1 MWAGQVCSAE
11 SKAESWQVVVGKLL
25 LWELSVFLRTGQ
37 GSERAS
43 TCSCNTSQLVGK
55 LLRGCRHGISY
66 EGKLPGRPPVS
77 QSHYCSTFCSQEQ
90 LTGAGTGALPKFL
103 RCLYVPLTTTS
114 KRKAASAPHQQ
125 GVVVVVVCQPE

>member
-1 MWAGQVCSAE
+1 MGEIFSLIVYVRPIASEEKKDVALYMWAGQVCSAE

-66 EGKLPGRPPVS
+66 EGKVSFFLPRIP
-77 QSHYCSTFCSQEQ
+77 
-90 LTGAGTGALPKFL
+90 LLPHIFH
-103 RCLYVPLTTTS
+103 
-114 KRKAASAPHQQ
+114 AA
-125 GVVVVVVCQPE
+125 VYPE